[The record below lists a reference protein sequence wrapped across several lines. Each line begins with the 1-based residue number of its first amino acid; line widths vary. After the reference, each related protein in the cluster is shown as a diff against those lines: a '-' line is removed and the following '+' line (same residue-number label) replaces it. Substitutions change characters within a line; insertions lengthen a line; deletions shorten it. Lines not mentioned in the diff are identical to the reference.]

1 MKKSIQSKRP
11 ARMWQR
17 AIAVAA
23 TATLALAGCAVD
35 GDGDKDKATDA
46 PKTDSD
52 ETTTSE
58 TLDVFATTGYLGDV
72 VKNIDPDANVT
83 VMVAP
88 GGDPHTYQPSTKDIE
103 KMQDADVVIW
113 NGLHLEAQMLD
124 QLRGLGD
131 KQLEV
136 GTLIPED
143 MLLPWPEQDDEGNAL
158 FDPHIWNSTEIWKLV
173 TQHVAD
179 KMAEANPD
187 KKDDYQ
193 KHADEYVAMI
203 DEMDVRAKEALG
215 KIPEDR
221 RILVTGHDAFNYF
234 GKSYGL
240 EVLATDFVT
249 SESEMSA
256 EELDELAQTIADNK
270 LPKIFQDNLK
280 NPQAIQA
287 LKEAVQAKGWDVEV
301 SDDELYADSLGD
313 HDPVDTYQGAFNHN
327 VDAVAEALGD

>member
-1 MKKSIQSKRP
+1 MSKSLQVTRAKRVW
-11 ARMWQR
+11 RS
-17 AIAVAA
+17 AIALAA

-35 GDGDKDKATDA
+35 EDGKSTNSDA
-46 PKTDSD
+46 NAGSDSNA
-52 ETTTSE
+52 SE
-58 TLDVFATTGYLGDV
+58 HLDVFATTGYLGDIV
-72 VKNIDPDANVT
+72 MNLDPDATVT

-103 KMQDADVVIW
+103 KLQDADVVFW
-113 NGLHLEAQMLD
+113 NGLHLEAQMID

-136 GTLIPED
+136 GKLIPED

-158 FDPHIWNSTEIWKLV
+158 FDPHIWNSSEIWKLV

-179 KMAEANPD
+179 KLAEANPA
-187 KKDDYQ
+187 KKDEYQ

-203 DEMDVRAKEALG
+203 DEMDARAKEKLAA
-215 KIPEDR
+215 IPEER

-234 GKSYGL
+234 GHVYGL
-240 EVLATDFVT
+240 KVLATDFVT

-256 EELDELAQTIADNK
+256 KELDELAATIAENK
-270 LPKIFQDNLK
+270 LPTIFQDNLK
-280 NPQAIQA
+280 NPQAINA
-287 LKEAVQAKGWDVEV
+287 LKEAVQAKGWDVHV
-301 SDDELYADSLGD
+301 SDQELYADSLGD
-313 HDPVDTYQGAFNHN
+313 HEPVDTYQGVFNHN

>member
-1 MKKSIQSKRP
+1 MRTTLQTTR
-11 ARMWQR
+11 ATRLWRQ

-23 TATLALAGCAVD
+23 TVTLALAGCAVD
-35 GDGDKDKATDA
+35 TDDKDGGSNSGGGDGG
-46 PKTDSD
+46 SN
-52 ETTTSE
+52 EQ
-58 TLDVFATTGYLGDV
+58 LDVFTTTGYLGDI
-72 VKNIDPDANVT
+72 VKNLDPDANVT

-88 GGDPHTYQPSTKDIE
+88 GGDPHTYQPSTKDVE
-103 KMQDADVVIW
+103 KMQDADVVFW
-113 NGLHLEAQMLD
+113 NGLHLEAQMID

-158 FDPHIWNSTEIWKLV
+158 FDPHIWNSSEIWKLV

-179 KMAEANPD
+179 KLAEVKPE

-193 KHADEYVAMI
+193 QHADEYVAMI
-203 DEMDVRAKEALG
+203 NEMDARAKEKLAT
-215 KIPEDR
+215 IPEER
-221 RILVTGHDAFNYF
+221 RILVTGHDAFAYF
-234 GKSYGL
+234 GHVYGL

-256 EELDELAQTIADNK
+256 QELDELAKTIADNK
-270 LPKIFQDNLK
+270 LPMIFQDNLK
-280 NPQAIQA
+280 NPQAINA

-301 SDDELYADSLGD
+301 SDQELYADSLGD
-313 HDPVDTYQGAFNHN
+313 HSPVDTYKGVFNHN
-327 VDAVAEALGD
+327 VDAVADALGE